1 MRAGYSGGVNAHG
14 PDPRCTEEVRKG
26 AYVGRLLGDALGWI
40 RLSRPARPGV
50 RRMRVPL
57 AAYAALAA
65 GIVLGVAFVAH
76 EARVNRAP
84 EFTLTHS
91 LTHSLTQ
98 WTSPTASLLH
108 TPGAELLYAPPPIAT
123 STLDRFIS
131 QPATH
136 PGTPQ

>member
-1 MRAGYSGGVNAHG
+1 MTFDGELRDRFRALREAERAAAPGFA
-14 PDPRCTEEVRKG
+14 
-26 AYVGRLLGDALGWI
+26 AL
-40 RLSRPARPGV
+40 RSRPARPGV